1 LKAVPEETK
10 IPNQQFTMV
19 RVTILSLSPR
29 GEKVAHKKTFHPLC
43 LWKKN
48 KI

>member
-1 LKAVPEETK
+1 
-10 IPNQQFTMV
+10 MV
-19 RVTILSLSPR
+19 RVTIMSLSPQEKSLSPW
-29 GEKVAHKKTFHPLC
+29 GEKVAHKKTFHPFR

>member
-1 LKAVPEETK
+1 
-10 IPNQQFTMV
+10 MV
-19 RVTILSLSPR
+19 GVTILSLSPQEKSLSPWA
-29 GEKVAHKKTFHPLC
+29 EKVAHTKTFHLFR

>member
-1 LKAVPEETK
+1 
-10 IPNQQFTMV
+10 MV
-19 RVTILSLSPR
+19 GVTILSLSPQEKSFSPW
-29 GEKVAHKKTFHPLC
+29 GEKVAHKKTFNPFC